1 MVLLM
6 MNLANSDPLSSA
18 EVRSLRSRGRI
29 LIVEDNYLAA
39 CALSDWL
46 VGWGYEIVGPVG
58 SKDEAQKLAEDP
70 DLTGAILDI
79 SIHGGTSA
87 DVADVLD
94 RHKTPYIF
102 VTGYA
107 QADLLPPRFASQ
119 RLLRKPIDEDSL
131 RRAVNAE
138 FGEVN

>member
-1 MVLLM
+1 MVMMM

-18 EVRSLRSRGRI
+18 EVRSLRSRGKI
-29 LIVEDNYLAA
+29 LVVEDNYLAA

-46 VGWGYEIVGPVG
+46 ASWGYEIVGPVG
-58 SKDEAQKLAEDP
+58 SKDEAQKLADDP
-70 DLTGAILDI
+70 GLTGAILDI

-94 RHKTPYIF
+94 RRKTPYIF

-107 QADLLPPRFASQ
+107 QADLLPERFLA
-119 RLLRKPIDEDSL
+119 RTLLRKPIDEDSL
-131 RRAVNAE
+131 KAAVNAAFE
-138 FGEVN
+138 N